1 MQKARIETKKELEAG
16 VSVEEEMKSVA
27 AADPSLTPA
36 QVESRA
42 IAKSQL
48 RPETCDAKIDGTFA
62 DGWDV
67 NEVYR
72 NTTAPVL
79 ILQGDPTTFGFQ
91 PDTDVQRMAEHYATS
106 TAVKFYG
113 LGHGLDY
120 GIPGAPFDTP
130 KGFLDSQH

>member
-1 MQKARIETKKELEAG
+1 M
-16 VSVEEEMKSVA
+16 
-27 AADPSLTPA
+27 
-36 QVESRA
+36 
-42 IAKSQL
+42 
-48 RPETCDAKIDGTFA
+48 IDGTFA

-91 PDTDVQRMAEHYATS
+91 PDTDVQRMSEHYATS